1 MSTDYEIACMTC
13 WRASGEDYVPMHAR
27 TCWSNV
33 RYHQI
38 PDLNKLIAKAAAI
51 AAIDTELF
59 RGADVQVQ
67 FTLSADIKLYGLAEF
82 MRAHAGHELA
92 VLDEYGRWDE
102 HCPRCAMC
110 PTCKH
115 EKPCRRRRDHEGP
128 CSTVEERGGPT

>member
-13 WRASGEDYVPMHAR
+13 WRVSGADYVPGHAR
-27 TCWSNV
+27 TGWDNV

-38 PDLNKLIAKAAAI
+38 HDLNKLITKAAAI

-59 RGADVQVQ
+59 RDTELHVQ
-67 FTLSADIKLYGLAEF
+67 FTLSHGDVKLHGLAEF

-115 EKPCRRRRDHEGP
+115 EKPCRRRRDHEGE
-128 CSTVEERGGPT
+128 CSPVEEVAP